1 MLIAVPALNGV
12 ASLSVRVA
20 EPGAQRG
27 HRHEEGCDNQRRVR
41 VHETAAPGAGRMGK
55 IHPGVL

>member
-1 MLIAVPALNGV
+1 MVPALSGV

-27 HRHEEGCDNQRRVR
+27 HCHEEGCDNQRRVR
-41 VHETAAPGAGRMGK
+41 VHETAAPGASGVGK
-55 IHPGVL
+55 IHPGIL